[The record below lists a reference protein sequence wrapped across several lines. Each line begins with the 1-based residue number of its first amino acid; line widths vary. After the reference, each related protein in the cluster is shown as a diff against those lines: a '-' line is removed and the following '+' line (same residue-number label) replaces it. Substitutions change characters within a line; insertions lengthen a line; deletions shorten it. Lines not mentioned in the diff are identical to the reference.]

1 MQTNQTQTEA
11 AQSGLL
17 MPETE
22 SLATKVVILV
32 DKPSGIRNKESTS
45 GLETLKAWPFNGGR
59 ANIYIYWGLE
69 SWNDADLSGVS
80 ALDVRCHAPL
90 SESFASILR
99 ILEGNQVSRVAVG
112 LNCACSGEQ
121 LAELR
126 NRGCAIMPARTV
138 NRHVSKVM
146 KDQLVREWMAG
157 SPISL
162 PMAPGDP
169 AILAADIADP
179 TAAPLHQAIAR
190 AQSAQE
196 HERIVFAVVSPP
208 RSGSMALADFLSLS
222 VPARFPV
229 FHEHT
234 WAAAD
239 GGVIRKESKHQGGNP
254 AHMRRGMTEAFL
266 AEPAP
271 YRFVFSLHRNP
282 IQRLHSYFA
291 KRSKE
296 RFMAPNFD
304 IDAVRQEFEIWARKN
319 VKSYLRWLDV
329 DWPDMIGF
337 RQSEMDVIAP
347 GIRHREDSGQSVTL
361 IETSSLGTITQVLLE
376 QYGRE
381 RYPALKLNSM
391 QELGLADH
399 YDEFVESCPVPE
411 SLVERLRAHP
421 EVQALG

>member
-1 MQTNQTQTEA
+1 M
-11 AQSGLL
+11 S
-17 MPETE
+17 ETK

-32 DKPSGIRNKESTS
+32 DQPSAIRNKESAS
-45 GLETLKAWPFNGGR
+45 GLEKLEGGPFNGGQ
-59 ANIYIYWGLE
+59 ADVYIYWGLE
-69 SWNDADLSGVS
+69 SWNEADLSGAS
-80 ALDVRCHAPL
+80 ALDFRCHAPL

-99 ILEGNQVSRVAVG
+99 ILEGNRVPKVAVG
-112 LNCACSGEQ
+112 LNCACLGEQ

-138 NRHVSKVM
+138 SRHVSKVM
-146 KDQLVREWMAG
+146 KEQLIQEWMAG

-162 PMAPGDP
+162 PMALGDP
-169 AILAADIADP
+169 TILAADVTDP
-179 TAAPLHQAIAR
+179 AAAPLHQAIAR
-190 AQSAQE
+190 AQSAEEQ
-196 HERIVFAVVSPP
+196 ERIVFAVVSPP

-222 VPARFPV
+222 VPARYPV

-234 WAAAD
+234 WAAVAAD
-239 GGVIRKESKHQGGNP
+239 GGMIWKESKPDGGNP
-254 AHMRRGMTEAFL
+254 VHMRRGMTEAFL

-291 KRSKE
+291 KISKE

-304 IDAVRQEFEIWARKN
+304 VDAVRQEFELWVPKK

-347 GIRHREDSGQSVTL
+347 GIRHRRDARQSVTV
-361 IETSSLGTITQVLLE
+361 IETSRLGTITQDLLE

-381 RYPALKLNSM
+381 RYPALKRNSV

-399 YDEFVESCPVPE
+399 YDEFVESCPMPV
-411 SLVERLRAHP
+411 SLAERLMAHP

>member
-1 MQTNQTQTEA
+1 M
-11 AQSGLL
+11 S
-17 MPETE
+17 ETE
-22 SLATKVVILV
+22 SLVTKVVILV
-32 DKPSGIRNKESTS
+32 DQPSGIRNKESTR
-45 GLETLKAWPFNGGR
+45 GLEKLEGWPFNGGR
-59 ANIYIYWGLE
+59 ADIYIYWGLE
-69 SWNDADLSGVS
+69 SWNEADLSGAF
-80 ALDVRCHAPL
+80 ALDFRCHAPL
-90 SESFASILR
+90 SESFAYILR
-99 ILEGNQVSRVAVG
+99 ILEGNRIPKVAVG
-112 LNCACSGEQ
+112 LNSACSGEQ
-121 LAELR
+121 LAGLR

-138 NRHVSKVM
+138 SRHVSKVM
-146 KDQLVREWMAG
+146 KEQLIREWMAG

-169 AILAADIADP
+169 AILAADITDP
-179 TAAPLHQAIAR
+179 TAAPLHRAIAR

-196 HERIVFAVVSPP
+196 QERIVFAVVSPP

-234 WAAAD
+234 WAAVATD
-239 GGVIRKESKHQGGNP
+239 GGTIWKESKPEGGNP

-271 YRFVFSLHRNP
+271 FRFVFSLHRNP

-291 KRSKE
+291 KISKE

-304 IDAVRQEFEIWARKN
+304 IDAVRQEFEVWVRKK

-347 GIRHREDSGQSVTL
+347 GIRHREDARQSVTL
-361 IETSSLGTITQVLLE
+361 IETSSLGTITQALLE

-381 RYPALKLNSM
+381 RYPALKLNSV
-391 QELGLADH
+391 QELGLAAH
-399 YDEFVESCPVPE
+399 YDEFVEACPVPE
-411 SLVERLRAHP
+411 SLVERLLAHP
-421 EVQALG
+421 EVRALG